1 MSEATGD
8 RNIRDESI
16 EDDWQASES
25 TWKDRMAHL
34 CLNYVMSDITFK
46 VKNKKIKAH
55 KLVLASASPVFHAM
69 FYGPVAETRTE
80 IEIID
85 CPDAEL
91 FEEFLS
97 FVYSED
103 LFMTWDNLF
112 PIAYLAKKYY
122 IPSLTKECCKFLS
135 RSLRVENV
143 LEVLS
148 QCVLMDEK
156 EMAEQCL
163 ELIRVGIRQLVR
175 TEEFLKL
182 DLQLLKSILA
192 LNVLDIEEVDL
203 VLALD
208 KWCIHHL
215 ERQGKEVT
223 PEEKREIMGSV
234 VNLIRFPSLS
244 VKDLTN
250 SCLPSGLI
258 TKDQFVEL
266 VSLQMSED
274 TEKDRKIDTKKIP
287 FVISSRKRS
296 TVSICTDSDE
306 DSCSSY
312 GSCLQMGK
320 ALWLKGVKIIG
331 DVTNEGDSSR
341 VCIVKRQDGLFITPK
356 FSIKVAD
363 DKHGKRVSYLIF
375 IRAIKIL
382 PWVEYNILCVREI
395 DMPNKE
401 KELSILGIYT
411 TPIMPAWNEVPE
423 YHLQLYTTKF
433 IHPTLCSCWIEVW
446 NSFPEIIV
454 SSDNHPIPV
463 EEDVIS
469 QENLADSWDSLTFLL

>member
-1 MSEATGD
+1 MSKATGD
-8 RNIRDESI
+8 KNTRYESI
-16 EDDWQASES
+16 EDDWQVSES

-34 CLNYVMSDITFK
+34 CLNYMMSDITFK
-46 VKNKKIKAH
+46 VKDKKIKAH
-55 KLVLASASPVFHAM
+55 KLVLASASSVFDAM
-69 FYGPVAETRTE
+69 FYGPVAERRTE
-80 IEIID
+80 IEIVD

-97 FVYSED
+97 FVYTED
-103 LFMTWDNLF
+103 LFLTWDNLF

-122 IPSLTKECCKFLS
+122 IPSLTKECSKFLS
-135 RSLRVENV
+135 RSLRADNV

-156 EMAEQCL
+156 EMTEQCL
-163 ELIRVGIRQLVR
+163 ELIRVRIRQLVR

-192 LNVLDIEEVDL
+192 LNVLDIEEIDL
-203 VLALD
+203 FLAVD

-215 ERQGKEVT
+215 EQQGKEVT
-223 PEEKREIMGSV
+223 PEGKREIMGNV

-244 VKDLTN
+244 VKELIN

-266 VSLQMSED
+266 VSLQMSEK
-274 TEKDRKIDTKKIP
+274 TEKGEKIDTKKIP
-287 FVISSRKRS
+287 FVTSSRKRS
-296 TVSICTDSDE
+296 TVSICTDSEADL
-306 DSCSSY
+306 CSSY
-312 GSCLQMGK
+312 GSCLQMGT
-320 ALWLKGVKIIG
+320 ALWLKGVRIIG
-331 DVTNEGDSSR
+331 DATNEGDCSR
-341 VCIVKRQDGLFITPK
+341 VCIIRRQDGVFIKPQ
-356 FSIKVAD
+356 FSIKVTD

-401 KELSILGIYT
+401 KEQSILGIYT

-463 EEDVIS
+463 EEDVLS
-469 QENLADSWDSLTFLL
+469 HENLADSWDSLTFLL